1 MVEPTRVVGRPAEAV
16 GTVPAM
22 SVLAVA
28 GAALAA
34 LLPIT
39 NPVGALAAYAG
50 LSGELD
56 PAEVRR
62 QATRTGI
69 YVFAILAVFTLFGSL
84 VLSAFGITLGALQ
97 IAGGLV
103 VGHSGFGMLA
113 SSPRLNK
120 DEHAEAQAKTDIS
133 FSPMALP
140 LIAGPGAIGVCIAL
154 TARHHDWSDR
164 LGIVI
169 SAAIISAIIIVT
181 LRYGTPLIDK
191 IGTTGIGA
199 LTRILGFL
207 ILAIGVELTVH
218 GAQTLHI
225 I

>member
-1 MVEPTRVVGRPAEAV
+1 
-16 GTVPAM
+16 M
-22 SVLAVA
+22 SVITVA

-50 LSGELD
+50 LSGDLD
-56 PAEVRR
+56 AAQVRK
-62 QATRTGI
+62 QATRTGL

-103 VGHSGFGMLA
+103 VAHSGFGMLA
-113 SSPRLNK
+113 SSPRLNR
-120 DEHAEAQAKTDIS
+120 DEHADAQAKTDIS

-154 TARHHDWSDR
+154 TARYPAWSDR
-164 LGIVI
+164 LSIVV
-169 SAAIISAIIIVT
+169 SAAVIGAIIVVT
-181 LRYGTPLIDK
+181 LRFGTPLIDK
-191 IGTTGIGA
+191 VGTAGIGA
-199 LTRILGFL
+199 LTRVLGFL
-207 ILAIGVELTVH
+207 ILAIGVELVVH

-225 I
+225 V